1 MTEKISR
8 SEQKRRFKRIEEM
21 AKELAILTDN
31 DLKTF
36 PGSADVKVEIVAIRT
51 LKAGARKRQIKYVA
65 KLLRGEDIDKIY
77 AFLGTLKGSKLKE
90 KALFHEA
97 ERLRD
102 AIINEALEEYRYYQE
117 NNLEWEP
124 GWQSEALDMAVKTYD
139 GLKRKDIETITFSYV
154 RNRSKMHYRELFR
167 LIMAAIEQ
175 QERAKRS

>member
-1 MTEKISR
+1 
-8 SEQKRRFKRIEEM
+8 M
-21 AKELAILTDN
+21 AKELAVLTDN

-36 PGSADVKVEIVAIRT
+36 PGSADIKEEITLIRP

-65 KLLRGEDIDKIY
+65 KLLRGEDIDEIY

-124 GWQSEALDMAVKTYD
+124 GWQSEVLDLAVRTYD
-139 GLKRKDIETITFSYV
+139 GLKRKDIETLTFSYV
-154 RNRSKMHYRELFR
+154 KSRSKMHYRELFR

-175 QERAKRS
+175 QERVKRS